1 MNKTYDV
8 SNRFDSNKGIYDAF
22 YAEIVSPAFSDRNFA
37 KKLLERIGNL
47 RTALCGTTA
56 KRLARVTGV
65 ACALLGIVGVAGG
78 IQYGEISLLG
88 GVAVTLALL
97 GIEYLCLKKQK

>member
-22 YAEIVSPAFSDRNFA
+22 YEEIVSPAFSSRNIT
-37 KKLLERIGNL
+37 KTLLEKLVNL
-47 RTALCGTTA
+47 HAILCGATA

-78 IQYGEISLLG
+78 IQYGRISLLG
-88 GVAVTLALL
+88 GVAISLALL